1 MKYLLDF
8 LFYSKLI
15 AIFAAEFQVL
25 LREGV
30 RFNGSNLV
38 KRAIDVYPVIESGQ
52 FLATRMMAICSH
64 CLDYCTLMGMIYLK
78 GVGYCSLFVA
88 GSPEPYDD
96 NGNSPTLL
104 DLLTADFGDLV
115 GKEN

>member
-1 MKYLLDF
+1 MLYYKI
-8 LFYSKLI
+8 I
-15 AIFAAEFQVL
+15 AIFAGEFQVPN
-25 LREGV
+25 E
-30 RFNGSNLV
+30 LV
-38 KRAIDVYPVIESGQ
+38 CVLMAHLSKRAIDVYPVIESGQ

-64 CLDYCTLMGMIYLK
+64 CLDYCTLTGILYLK

-104 DLLTADFGDLV
+104 
-115 GKEN
+115 

>member
-1 MKYLLDF
+1 VKYLPDF

-30 RFNGSNLV
+30 RFNGSLS

-52 FLATRMMAICSH
+52 FLATRIMAICSH
-64 CLDYCTLMGMIYLK
+64 H
-78 GVGYCSLFVA
+78 
-88 GSPEPYDD
+88 
-96 NGNSPTLL
+96 
-104 DLLTADFGDLV
+104 
-115 GKEN
+115 

>member
-1 MKYLLDF
+1 MLNVDFFSYL
-8 LFYSKLI
+8 SG
-15 AIFAAEFQVL
+15 EFHVL
-25 LREGV
+25 RSVGV
-30 RFNGSNLV
+30 RFNGSNLF

-64 CLDYCTLMGMIYLK
+64 SLDYCTLMGMIYLK

-104 DLLTADFGDLV
+104 NNNPLNSWDYLAILCVLC
-115 GKEN
+115 K